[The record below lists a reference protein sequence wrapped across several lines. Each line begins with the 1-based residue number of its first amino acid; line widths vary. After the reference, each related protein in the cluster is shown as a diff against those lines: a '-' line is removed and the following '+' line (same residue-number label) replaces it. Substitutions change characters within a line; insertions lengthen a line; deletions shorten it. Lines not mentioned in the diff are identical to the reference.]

1 MIYRSKSGGVKRCA
15 KMLTTAVL
23 AFVLAIV
30 VFASTAFAGL
40 LNEYNVDIVVDGVT
54 TTVTTREEKPTEILT
69 NANITLES
77 TDKLDLSGFEA
88 GKGGKIV
95 LDRQHTVNVEVNHTI
110 TAYAVYADTV
120 GDALTEAGL
129 ALHSA
134 DKVNYALTDLV
145 TDGMVIRVNTAF
157 TVTLTADGKTQ
168 SFAMVEGTVGD
179 LLDLAKVQ
187 LGTNDYAE
195 PSAATSLKAG
205 MKIHVYRVSYKTV
218 TETETLS
225 YKTETKTDSKLTV
238 GKTKVEQQG
247 QNGSADV
254 TYKVKLVNGK
264 EKTRTEEKRVVTKKP
279 VKKIVRTG
287 TKAAG
292 VKANGVKS
300 RGGYSVGQ
308 SIRGRYTHY
317 CACAVC
323 NGNSRG
329 ITTSGRRIYNG
340 MSNPHYVACNWLPLG
355 SVISVNGTNYTVVDR
370 GGSGLSSQGRIDI
383 FTPEGHAACYRYG
396 TGSCS
401 IKIVRLGW

>member
-1 MIYRSKSGGVKRCA
+1 MIYRSKSGGVKRWA

-134 DKVNYALTDLV
+134 DKVNYALSDPV

-168 SFAMVEGTVGD
+168 SFAMVEGTVGR
-179 LLDLAKVQ
+179 
-187 LGTNDYAE
+187 
-195 PSAATSLKAG
+195 PAG
-205 MKIHVYRVSYKTV
+205 P
-218 TETETLS
+218 
-225 YKTETKTDSKLTV
+225 
-238 GKTKVEQQG
+238 G
-247 QNGSADV
+247 
-254 TYKVKLVNGK
+254 
-264 EKTRTEEKRVVTKKP
+264 
-279 VKKIVRTG
+279 
-287 TKAAG
+287 
-292 VKANGVKS
+292 
-300 RGGYSVGQ
+300 
-308 SIRGRYTHY
+308 
-317 CACAVC
+317 
-323 NGNSRG
+323 
-329 ITTSGRRIYNG
+329 
-340 MSNPHYVACNWLPLG
+340 
-355 SVISVNGTNYTVVDR
+355 
-370 GGSGLSSQGRIDI
+370 
-383 FTPEGHAACYRYG
+383 
-396 TGSCS
+396 
-401 IKIVRLGW
+401 

>member
-1 MIYRSKSGGVKRCA
+1 MIYRSKSGGVKRWA

-134 DKVNYALTDLV
+134 DKVNYAPTDLV

-205 MKIHVYRVSYKTV
+205 M
-218 TETETLS
+218 
-225 YKTETKTDSKLTV
+225 
-238 GKTKVEQQG
+238 
-247 QNGSADV
+247 
-254 TYKVKLVNGK
+254 
-264 EKTRTEEKRVVTKKP
+264 
-279 VKKIVRTG
+279 
-287 TKAAG
+287 
-292 VKANGVKS
+292 
-300 RGGYSVGQ
+300 
-308 SIRGRYTHY
+308 
-317 CACAVC
+317 
-323 NGNSRG
+323 
-329 ITTSGRRIYNG
+329 
-340 MSNPHYVACNWLPLG
+340 
-355 SVISVNGTNYTVVDR
+355 
-370 GGSGLSSQGRIDI
+370 
-383 FTPEGHAACYRYG
+383 
-396 TGSCS
+396 
-401 IKIVRLGW
+401 

>member
-1 MIYRSKSGGVKRCA
+1 MIYRSKSGGVKRWA

-134 DKVNYALTDLV
+134 DKVNYALSALV
-145 TDGMVIRVNTAF
+145 TDGMLIRVNTAF

-205 MKIHVYRVSYKTV
+205 MKIRVYRVSYKTL
-218 TETETLS
+218 TETET
-225 YKTETKTDSKLTV
+225 
-238 GKTKVEQQG
+238 
-247 QNGSADV
+247 
-254 TYKVKLVNGK
+254 
-264 EKTRTEEKRVVTKKP
+264 
-279 VKKIVRTG
+279 
-287 TKAAG
+287 
-292 VKANGVKS
+292 
-300 RGGYSVGQ
+300 Q
-308 SIRGRYTHY
+308 S
-317 CACAVC
+317 
-323 NGNSRG
+323 
-329 ITTSGRRIYNG
+329 
-340 MSNPHYVACNWLPLG
+340 
-355 SVISVNGTNYTVVDR
+355 
-370 GGSGLSSQGRIDI
+370 
-383 FTPEGHAACYRYG
+383 
-396 TGSCS
+396 
-401 IKIVRLGW
+401 